1 MRHYLDHASTSP
13 LRPAARQA
21 MSDWLANG
29 SAADAGRIH
38 TEGHATRVALE
49 EAREQVASFLGA
61 RSREVVFT
69 SGATESIA
77 MAVWGAAERAGGAMV
92 VPAIEHSA
100 VRLAS
105 DQFASRCTLVPCDH
119 TGRVAVED
127 IVAAIEPDTA
137 LVHLQWGNHEVGTT
151 QPLAEVVAACRE
163 RNVLMHVDAAQAVG
177 HVAADFDGLGA
188 DLMSV
193 SAHKMG
199 GPPGLGALLI
209 RRG

>member
-13 LRPAARQA
+13 LRPAARLAIEQ
-21 MSDWLANG
+21 WLAND

-49 EAREQVASFLGA
+49 DARERVAAFLGA

-77 MAVWGAAERAGGAMV
+77 TAVWGAAERAGGHMV

-105 DQFASRCTLVPCDH
+105 EQFGARSTIVGCD
-119 TGRVAVED
+119 R
-127 IVAAIEPDTA
+127 
-137 LVHLQWGNHEVGTT
+137 
-151 QPLAEVVAACRE
+151 
-163 RNVLMHVDAAQAVG
+163 
-177 HVAADFDGLGA
+177 
-188 DLMSV
+188 
-193 SAHKMG
+193 
-199 GPPGLGALLI
+199 
-209 RRG
+209 